1 MFRIICFLIVL
12 VGVASCA
19 KNYPSWYINVNNNP
33 DVLIGNGSANNFENA
48 TTKALSDISLQ
59 IKSTISSSTKTVDN
73 SNSYGLNYSTFGQN
87 SSVDSDKVAIKNYTV
102 KHKEIFTNQS
112 GYDEHLVQ
120 VMVLKR
126 DVIAQQKTDADTILI
141 QIQSKLAGLGNYNL
155 LEQRKQLK
163 EMLVLSKT
171 MMAKVN
177 IVRGLDE
184 RFDGMPY
191 FRVAQDL
198 QLKFDN
204 MLKRIS
210 FYIETDNQDIKNAIA
225 AILANEN
232 ITNLSNK
239 NYNQN
244 TVIINV
250 KYNIVNSKFGIN
262 FISKVAMNISLL
274 DNNESV
280 SKTSQINIAGSSVI
294 SQEEATKN
302 AIDNLADKIKS
313 ENIES
318 VLGL

>member
-1 MFRIICFLIVL
+1 MLRLIYFFVL
-12 VGVASCA
+12 FVSVSCA
-19 KNYPSWYINVNNNP
+19 RNYPSWYLSVNNNS

-48 TTKALSDISLQ
+48 TTKALGDISLQ
-59 IKSTISSSTKTVDN
+59 IKSTISSSAKTVDN
-73 SNSYGLNYSTFGQN
+73 SNSYGLSYSTFGQN
-87 SSVDSDKVAIKNYTV
+87 SSVDSDQIAIKNYTV
-102 KHKEIFTNQS
+102 KHKEIFANAN

-126 DVIAQQKTDADTILI
+126 DVIAQQKTDADTILV
-141 QIQSKLAGLGNYNL
+141 QIQAKLAGLSNYNL
-155 LEQRKQLK
+155 LEQRKHLK
-163 EMLVLSKT
+163 EMLVWSKT

-177 IVRGLDE
+177 VIRGLDE

-204 MLKRIS
+204 ILKKIS

-232 ITNLSNK
+232 ITNLSSK

-244 TVIINV
+244 TVVINV
-250 KYNIVNSKFGIN
+250 KYGIVNSKFGIN

-274 DNNESV
+274 DSNESV
-280 SKTSQINIAGSSVI
+280 SKTSQINVAGSSVI

-302 AIDNLADKIKS
+302 AINNLANKIKS